1 MGLKPDGTPKMTELQ
16 FMLDQMRLLDP
27 KFKLPDIMLE
37 ANTKA
42 YEMINP
48 ELRRFVTGTHVTK
61 DSVIVAQKFSRMDN
75 ENTKRSDKDKEVIE
89 SYNKPVFTMYR
100 DPKYMRDG
108 AIKLLGGMP

>member
-1 MGLKPDGTPKMTELQ
+1 MGLNPDGTPKMTELQ

-27 KFKLPDIMLE
+27 KFKFPDLMLE

-75 ENTKRSDKDKEVIE
+75 ENTKRSDDDNDLIE
-89 SYNKPVFTMYR
+89 AYNKPVLTMYR
-100 DPKYMRDG
+100 YPKYMSKSS
-108 AIKLLGGMP
+108 IKALGGIP